1 MKILTLADLESKYL
15 WDYYE
20 SGKLSGFDLVL
31 SCGDLK
37 AIYLDFIA
45 TFCGCPV
52 LYVRGNHDEDFGE
65 APPEGC
71 ICIDGKLVTYHGVR
85 ILGLGGSMRYRPG
98 PYQYTEKEMARRA
111 LYLRPRIRRARGF
124 DILLTHAPARGL
136 NDCADLAHRGFEVFN
151 TLMDEYKPAF
161 FVHGHVHMSYGW
173 QIPRLSQRGD
183 TRVVNAY
190 ERYVIEI

>member
-1 MKILTLADLESKYL
+1 MRILTLADEESKYL

-20 SGKLSGFDLVL
+20 SGKLAGLDLVL

-37 AIYLDFIA
+37 SIYLDFIA

-52 LYVRGNHDEDFGE
+52 LYVRGNHDEHYAE
-65 APPEGC
+65 TPPEGC
-71 ICIDGKLVTYHGVR
+71 ICIDGKLVTYKGVR

-98 PYQYTEKEMARRA
+98 LYQYTDREMTRRA
-111 LYLRPRIRRARGF
+111 AFLRPKLMYAKGF

-136 NDCADLAHRGFEVFN
+136 NDGNDLAHRGFSVFN
-151 TLMDEYKPAF
+151 TLIDEFKPAY

-173 QIPRLSQRGD
+173 QFPRISRRGE
-183 TRVVNAY
+183 TCVVNAF

>member
-20 SGKLSGFDLVL
+20 SGKLAGLDLVL

-37 AIYLDFIA
+37 SIYLDFIA
-45 TFCGCPV
+45 TFCACPV
-52 LYVRGNHDEDFGE
+52 LYVRGNHDEHY
-65 APPEGC
+65 AKTPPEGC
-71 ICIDGKLVTYHGVR
+71 ECIDGRLVTYHGVR

-98 PYQYTEKEMARRA
+98 LYQYTDKEMTRRA
-111 LYLRPRIRRARGF
+111 SRLRAQVRRHGGF

-136 NDCADLAHRGFEVFN
+136 NDGDDLAHRGFTVFN
-151 TLMDEYKPAF
+151 TLIDEYKPAY

-173 QIPRLSQRGD
+173 QIPRLAQRGQ
-183 TRVVNAY
+183 TCVVNAY
-190 ERYVIEI
+190 ERYIIEI